1 MDRRQRGPIGLV
13 IVAMIVGACGS
24 GATTS
29 PPPTLG
35 SAVPAT
41 GPGATTSG
49 DVAQAPGPAPT
60 PASVP
65 AGTPAPTPSPTVAPT
80 ATPGS
85 VPAVPV
91 SASSWSKANR
101 ISTVAGCDVLNAG
114 IDAASRYHVVAECGG
129 KIRYFVSAGN
139 GSWTASVFAHPAH
152 RMDLGPQLAFQG
164 DTVYVGY
171 SRIAPD
177 EGCGSGGRDVG
188 VYFRSRTQ
196 PNGAWSAP
204 VRIGGPSDRLQ
215 SFRVDGQTVY
225 ATVQNASNGRVYYET
240 LAGSTLRRYRIP
252 GASGGTSLRIGS
264 DGRARIAF
272 ESSSGVRFATFTGSG
287 FATTRIPV
295 SASGEDVHPALVL
308 DPADEAH
315 LLWTRKPGEG
325 GCATRDTEPDDG
337 TYYSTNVSG
346 SWTTHRIT
354 RATGETSLQVD
365 SASDR
370 VHALVSGQVGLWYFT
385 KASGG
390 PWTSKRIV
398 PKAWVSSPVI
408 RLDPATGKLLIVYLG
423 ASSSGPTRIYA
434 MTRP

>member
-1 MDRRQRGPIGLV
+1 MDRRQRGPIALV
-13 IVAMIVGACGS
+13 IVAIIVGACGS

-29 PPPTLG
+29 PPSTLG
-35 SAVPAT
+35 SAVPAIS
-41 GPGATTSG
+41 PGATSPGTTSG

-60 PASVP
+60 PATAP
-65 AGTPAPTPSPTVAPT
+65 AGTPASPVAPT
-80 ATPGS
+80 PTPGS
-85 VPAVPV
+85 VPAVPL
-91 SASSWSKANR
+91 SASSWSTAHR
-101 ISTVAGCDVLNAG
+101 ISTVAGCDVLSAG
-114 IDAASRYHVVAECGG
+114 IDAASRYHVVAQCGG
-129 KIRYFVSAGN
+129 EIRYFVSAGN
-139 GSWTASVFAHPAH
+139 GSWAATVFGHPAH

-171 SRIAPD
+171 SRIAPG
-177 EGCGSGGRDVG
+177 EGCGGGDRDVG

-215 SFRVDGQTVY
+215 SFRVDGQTIH

-240 LAGSTLRRYRIP
+240 LAGSTLHRYRIP
-252 GASGGTSLRIGS
+252 GAIGGTSLRIGS
-264 DGRARIAF
+264 DGRAWIVF
-272 ESSSGVRFATFTGSG
+272 ESSSGLRFATFTGSG
-287 FATTRIPV
+287 FATVRIPV

-308 DPADEAH
+308 DSADDAH

-325 GCATRDTEPDDG
+325 GCATRDTAPDDG
-337 TYYSTNVSG
+337 TYYSTNANG

-354 RATGETSLQVD
+354 KATGETSLQVD

-370 VHALVSGQVGLWYFT
+370 VHALVSGQVGLWYFS

-398 PKAWVSSPVI
+398 PKGWVSSPVI

-423 ASSSGPTRIYA
+423 ASSTGSTRIYA